1 MRIAVQGCSHG
12 ELDNIYESIIQ
23 SERETGNKIDI
34 LICCGDFQA
43 CRNENDLKSMKVP
56 KKHARIASFWKYYSG
71 ESVAPCLTIVIGGNH
86 EASNHMWELYYG
98 GWLAPKI
105 YYLGSAGVINVG
117 GVRIGGISGI
127 YKKFDYHKGHHETP
141 PLSPPEIVSVFHV
154 RSLEV
159 MRCKSL
165 QRPVDVFLSHD
176 WPLGVYEYGNKE
188 QLLRAKPF
196 FEEDVRNNELGSPP
210 AAEIL
215 ETLQPCYWFSGH
227 LHVKFSAIIPHDQFG
242 KCTRF
247 LALDKCLPKRRF
259 LQIVEIG
266 KTLSTPPVLEYDP
279 EWLAILSD
287 TAHFYNPLNFDQ
299 KLPPFAK
306 VSKERIEAVSE
317 KFGSM
322 IIPENF
328 SITVPVYGENVS
340 QDRYDP
346 SANPQSMIFCAKLGI
361 KNETVPE
368 GCTGMPGELDISR
381 DSEANMSLNTS
392 ARVTRLDNSAINDDT
407 PAKKKE
413 EVHSFKDFSAPEIKT
428 PTKKKSSLKPKS
440 STPVIL
446 KRRLTLPQP
455 KNSSQLSPLKTS
467 PDNLDTETQ
476 PPLSE
481 SESVPAKKT
490 ICLPEITSPEEAG
503 TAAGLIP
510 PGMEEKKEEEE
521 EGEEE
526 EEEGCIIQ
534 NKSYTEQTSTIPSAD
549 QFDLDE
555 TDDDLMSKFLSLKK
569 KFGRGDE
576 SLSDS
581 MLVNTSMRE
590 AIVKEEGQEE
600 EEGLGNK
607 KKFKMEIHNELD
619 STDT

>member
-12 ELDNIYESIIQ
+12 ELDNIYESIIE
-23 SERETGNKIDI
+23 SEKETGNKIDL

-43 CRNENDLKSMKVP
+43 CRNENDMKAMKVP
-56 KKHARIASFWKYYSG
+56 KKHARIASFWKYYCG
-71 ESVAPCLTIVIGGNH
+71 ESIAPCLTIVIGGNH

-98 GWLAPKI
+98 GWLAPRI

-117 GVRIGGISGI
+117 GIRIGGISGI
-127 YKKFDYHKGHHETP
+127 YKKFDYHKGHHEIP
-141 PLSPPEIVSVFHV
+141 PLNPSEIVSIFHV

-159 MRCKSL
+159 MRCKSI
-165 QRPVDVFLSHD
+165 QRPVDIFLSHD
-176 WPLGVYEYGNKE
+176 WPLGVYEYGDKE

-196 FEEDVRNNELGSPP
+196 FEEDIRNNELGSPP

-227 LHVKFSAIIPHDQFG
+227 LHVKFSAVIPHDQFG

-287 TAHFYNPLNFDQ
+287 TAKYYNPLNFDQ
-299 KLPPFAK
+299 KLPFNCK
-306 VSKERIEAVSE
+306 VSEELIETVSK

-328 SITVPVYGENVS
+328 TITVPVYGENVS
-340 QDRYDP
+340 DPDRFAP
-346 SANPQSMIFCAKLGI
+346 TANPQSRIFCDKLGV

-368 GCTGMPGELDISR
+368 GGKVASGELDISR
-381 DSEANMSLNTS
+381 DSEMNMSRDMSIHNS
-392 ARVTRLDNSAINDDT
+392 SRVTGLDNSALHDDT
-407 PAKKKE
+407 PSKKDL
-413 EVHSFKDFSAPEIKT
+413 EVPSFKDFSAPVLKTPT
-428 PTKKKSSLKPKS
+428 PTKKKAPRQSTVKS
-440 STPVIL
+440 STPVVL

-455 KNSSQLSPLKTS
+455 KNSSSLSPIKTDSPS
-467 PDNLDTETQ
+467 PDNKPED
-476 PPLSE
+476 
-481 SESVPAKKT
+481 VPTKKT
-490 ICLPEITSPEEAG
+490 ICLPEITSPDDCSG
-503 TAAGLIP
+503 TTGLIP
-510 PGMEEKKEEEE
+510 PGMEAPDPVV
-521 EGEEE
+521 
-526 EEEGCIIQ
+526 IQ
-534 NKSYTEQTSTIPSAD
+534 NKSFTDTEEAFDTPNTTD
-549 QFDLDE
+549 KDEFDLDE

-569 KFGRGDE
+569 KFGRGE
-576 SLSDS
+576 EVLSDS
-581 MLVNTSMRE
+581 LVVNTSMRD
-590 AIVKEEGQEE
+590 AIVREEGGEQEE
-600 EEGLGNK
+600 AVTSN